1 MPSLPSL
8 VPFHP
13 DGWLLPKLK
22 KKNKHRKKM
31 PPNPMLEKGENSG
44 LASMTSSIINWSKE
58 RQIPRSAILC
68 VLFEGTY
75 FNLEINSKAS
85 NGSIHK
91 NSKSC
96 DFNEVLKLTSNA
108 KYLVSRFNPKVD
120 SKVPKPLHNPK
131 VDNGLENNARCQI

>member
-1 MPSLPSL
+1 
-8 VPFHP
+8 
-13 DGWLLPKLK
+13 
-22 KKNKHRKKM
+22 M

-75 FNLEINSKAS
+75 FNLEIKSKAS
-85 NGSIHK
+85 NGSIQK